1 MLIFKPADYL
11 RNAALCG
18 GLIADASASKTE
30 CFAKRKAVMYMDRK
44 AVMRKNN
51 ACAGVR
57 KNNGCAGIRYRAR
70 GFPYFDKIRSAYI
83 ISVVMS
89 KWYYSSLK
97 RTLGGSMHHSDGT
110 PVMSG

>member
-1 MLIFKPADYL
+1 
-11 RNAALCG
+11 
-18 GLIADASASKTE
+18 
-30 CFAKRKAVMYMDRK
+30 MDRK
-44 AVMRKNN
+44 RADCRFDGSEY
-51 ACAGVR
+51 AAFS
-57 KNNGCAGIRYRAR
+57 AR
-70 GFPYFDKIRSAYI
+70 GFPLFDKIRSAYI